1 MSCGVGHRCL
11 SDLVLLRLWCRP
23 AAMTLLQPLV
33 WELSY
38 AMVVPLRKKKKK
50 LFLIYSPNANANFLS
65 LRNLIVAKDS
75 FLYIML
81 TSTARVSNM
90 LITLW
95 RASALGK
102 FFLSKVSNQCY
113 LI

>member
-1 MSCGVGHRCL
+1 MPWLCL
-11 SDLVLLRLWCRP
+11 S
-23 AAMTLLQPLV
+23 
-33 WELSY
+33 E
-38 AMVVPLRKKKKK
+38 RKKKN